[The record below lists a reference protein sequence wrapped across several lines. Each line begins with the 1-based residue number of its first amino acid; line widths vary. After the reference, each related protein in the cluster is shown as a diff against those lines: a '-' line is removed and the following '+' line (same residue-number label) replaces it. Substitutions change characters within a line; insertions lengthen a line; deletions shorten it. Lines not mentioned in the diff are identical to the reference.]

1 MEAGGRHRARVTQ
14 EGRERRGDA
23 GKGPHLHHEA
33 LVVAAARLGDELVLQ
48 PAPLLVQLH
57 HRVLA
62 VLGQDWSLL
71 LHILQAEGQ
80 GLVLSGLR
88 H

>member
-1 MEAGGRHRARVTQ
+1 MTRV
-14 EGRERRGDA
+14 GWERRDRA

-33 LVVAAARLGDELVLQ
+33 LVVAAARFGDQLVLQ

-57 HRVLA
+57 HGVLA
-62 VLGQDWSLL
+62 VLGQNWSLL
-71 LHILQAEGQ
+71 FHILQAEEQ
-80 GLVLSGLR
+80 GLVFSGLR